1 MQVNIHYAK
10 THLSKLIE
18 QAENGEEVVLARNGK
33 PAVALVP
40 VPAKKRKTL
49 LGALKGKMWI
59 SDDFNS
65 PETNKEI
72 EDLFLNSPLFP
83 EPSSKPRKKSA

>member
-33 PAVALVP
+33 PVVTLVP
-40 VPAKKRKTL
+40 VPVKAKKRSI
-49 LGALKGKMWI
+49 LGAGIGKIWI

-72 EDLFLNSPLFP
+72 EDLFYNGDIERF
-83 EPSSKPRKKSA
+83 EK